1 MVFLS
6 VFGVKDPLHQGWCD
20 GSLHFCISC
29 TCGSSGRHAVLHVAG
44 APEARIRHQCWAA
57 GTVKTH
63 CFSLVFFCRFW
74 ETMATALFKY
84 WCSIQ
89 VIDLRTSIFFSL
101 KRFEFD
107 LRRCAFLGCRMICQV
122 ISAQKSVACDHG
134 VTHSGTSNWLLLCHF
149 CLPLVVVG
157 FRFCFGTA
165 LQNWVGNVSPQP
177 QVPSARTGSNPA
189 LYRWRLKY
197 FQPLEL
203 PRSWWSRGNLTCNDS
218 ATGAEIRWDAVRF
231 HELWISRNSDG
242 WFAMMWVK
250 SETDSARSF
259 RRTYVSWI
267 IIRNWAI

>member
-1 MVFLS
+1 MQIWSSANRLQKNNSSFICSLIFHVFIIWFSS
-6 VFGVKDPLHQGWCD
+6 VFFRVKDPLHQGWCD

-63 CFSLVFFCRFW
+63 CFSLVF
-74 ETMATALFKY
+74 L
-84 WCSIQ
+84 Q
-89 VIDLRTSIFFSL
+89 VLGNHGNCFVQILVFNSGDWPRNRHFFSRKHFEVDL
-101 KRFEFD
+101 K
-107 LRRCAFLGCRMICQV
+107 RCAFLGCRMICQV

-218 ATGAEIRWDAVRF
+218 ATGSGDQVRCS
-231 HELWISRNSDG
+231 EVPW
-242 WFAMMWVK
+242 AMNK
-250 SETDSARSF
+250 
-259 RRTYVSWI
+259 
-267 IIRNWAI
+267 

>member
-1 MVFLS
+1 MVFFS
-6 VFGVKDPLHQGWCD
+6 FFRVKDPLHQGWCD

-29 TCGSSGRHAVLHVAG
+29 TCGFLWPSCCAACCWSSWSPDPA
-44 APEARIRHQCWAA
+44 
-57 GTVKTH
+57 
-63 CFSLVFFCRFW
+63 S
-74 ETMATALFKY
+74 M
-84 WCSIQ
+84 
-89 VIDLRTSIFFSL
+89 
-101 KRFEFD
+101 
-107 LRRCAFLGCRMICQV
+107 LGCRHSKDSLFFIGFFAGFGKPWQLLCSNTGVQFRWLTSEPPFFQSEAFWIWFETMCIFGM
-122 ISAQKSVACDHG
+122 SDDLSGDFAQKSVACDHG

-231 HELWISRNSDG
+231 HELWQLWTGRSSDG
-242 WFAMMWVK
+242 CFAMMWVK
-250 SETDSARSF
+250 SETDSLRSF
-259 RRTYVSWI
+259 RRNYSCQCGFH
-267 IIRNWAI
+267 